1 MIILDQDAKDSSAD
15 SISRDLA
22 YLGALITIVSVFF
35 SAVTQNVLN
44 TYTTTRDGRINGLDA
59 GRVPRS
65 ENFNRTNQP
74 LWTGLNFRMW
84 QVLGGDSFFML
95 IVLRTTLLDRHNFT
109 CRDLQRYHVRKHR
122 RCSHFLRHWQ
132 LYLASSPDPRDLWCL
147 HRHAGPS

>member
-1 MIILDQDAKDSSAD
+1 MHTSYLHIENNWSYNVT
-15 SISRDLA
+15 RDIA

-74 LWTGLNFRMW
+74 LWTGLNFRECS
-84 QVLGGDSFFML
+84 LLIAISLCML
-95 IVLRTTLLDRHNFT
+95 MM
-109 CRDLQRYHVRKHR
+109 
-122 RCSHFLRHWQ
+122 
-132 LYLASSPDPRDLWCL
+132 
-147 HRHAGPS
+147 